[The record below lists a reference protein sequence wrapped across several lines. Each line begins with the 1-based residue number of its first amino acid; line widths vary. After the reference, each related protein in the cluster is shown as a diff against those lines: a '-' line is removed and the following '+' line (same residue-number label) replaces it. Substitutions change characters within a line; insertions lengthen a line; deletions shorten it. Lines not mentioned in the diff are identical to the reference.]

1 MIAIHKK
8 KHKKLKKRNTK
19 GEKKAQKRSQKL
31 TKKHNAHQL
40 RSKASD
46 RKWRY
51 LVFINRHKKLINLQG
66 NPLIVRGVCLISV
79 QRGDWRRLWRKQAD
93 HMFCF
98 SCFLLN
104 FSKKRPFALF
114 FAYWQLLGDS
124 FEKAVWAFRESLSG
138 KLNTTLW
145 ALLLHCTEQEFE
157 VLVQFF

>member
-31 TKKHNAHQL
+31 TLINFAVKLWQEVTLSGIHKQTQKAHQPSREPFDSEGCVL
-40 RSKASD
+40 D
-46 RKWRY
+46 QCTEGGIDGGFG
-51 LVFINRHKKLINLQG
+51 VNKLITGFALH
-66 NPLIVRGVCLISV
+66 VSCLT
-79 QRGDWRRLWRKQAD
+79 LAKKT
-93 HMFCF
+93 FCF
-98 SCFLLN
+98 SFCILTTPRWFIWK
-104 FSKKRPFALF
+104 SCVSFA
-114 FAYWQLLGDS
+114 
-124 FEKAVWAFRESLSG
+124 ESLSG